1 MTMRMLLATA
11 GVAALLGTGGAQA
24 QEKLGQGLVMY
35 FQMGG
40 QPGDGATLPR
50 QNGAKAAAE
59 AFGVDLKEQF
69 SAWAGETMLNQFRE
83 AMAAS
88 PDCIEIMGHPGA
100 DAWAPLVKEAKDQGI
115 TVTNGN
121 ASIDPL
127 FAEYQGQGFGYIG
140 VELFEGGYMTGKAMV
155 EKGGLKAGDKAVV
168 YGHFASGRRASDDG
182 VVKALKD
189 AGLEVDELV
198 ISAEVDADYS
208 QAAPVITAYLDSHPD
223 VKAIGT
229 QHGGVTGEFA
239 HALKAA
245 GKKPGEIVAGG
256 IDLTPATI
264 DGLKDGYVT
273 VTLDQQLY
281 LQGFLP
287 VVQCVLTRK
296 YGISGMRLNTA
307 GGVITPETI
316 DALVPLIEQGIR

>member
-1 MTMRMLLATA
+1 MNMRTMLATA
-11 GVAALLGTGGAQA
+11 GVAALLGAGGAQA

-50 QNGAKAAAE
+50 QNGAAAAAE

-100 DAWAPLVKEAKDQGI
+100 DAWAPLVKEAVDQGI

-127 FAEYQGQGFGYIG
+127 FAEYQTKGFGYIG

-155 EKGGLKAGDKAVV
+155 EKGKLKAGDKAVV

-182 VVKALKD
+182 VVKALITSSSTSSPASSSALTTPSSD
-189 AGLEVDELV
+189 A
-198 ISAEVDADYS
+198 
-208 QAAPVITAYLDSHPD
+208 
-223 VKAIGT
+223 
-229 QHGGVTGEFA
+229 
-239 HALKAA
+239 
-245 GKKPGEIVAGG
+245 
-256 IDLTPATI
+256 
-264 DGLKDGYVT
+264 
-273 VTLDQQLY
+273 
-281 LQGFLP
+281 
-287 VVQCVLTRK
+287 R
-296 YGISGMRLNTA
+296 R
-307 GGVITPETI
+307 PE
-316 DALVPLIEQGIR
+316 AKCP

>member
-1 MTMRMLLATA
+1 
-11 GVAALLGTGGAQA
+11 
-24 QEKLGQGLVMY
+24 MY
-35 FQMGG
+35 MQMGG
-40 QPGDGATLPR
+40 NAGDGATLAR
-50 QNGAKAAAE
+50 QTGANEAAKAL
-59 AFGVDLKEQF
+59 GVELHEQF
-69 SAWAGETMLNQFRE
+69 SAWAPETMINQFKE
-83 AMAAS
+83 AMAAN
-88 PDCIEIMGHPGA
+88 PNCIEIMGHPGA
-100 DAWAPLVKEAKDQGI
+100 DAWAPLVKEAKDEGI

-127 FAEYQGQGFGYIG
+127 FAEYQGKGFGYIG

-182 VVKALKD
+182 VVKALED
-189 AGLEVDELV
+189 AGLEVDQLV

-208 QAAPVITAYLDSHPD
+208 QAVPVITAYLDSHPD

-229 QHGGVTGEFA
+229 QHGGVTGSYA
-239 HALKAA
+239 QALKAA

-296 YGISGMRLNTA
+296 YGIAGMRLNTA

-316 DALVPLIEQGIR
+316 DALVPLIEAGIR